1 MDIKEELTRL
11 PKSWGYVAVNGN
23 KQPYQKDWQNKPLSR
38 LDLFKELSSGKAKAI
53 GVVSGPKSGVMFLD
67 HDGAS
72 CTQWLTENNLSI
84 GSLPH
89 SWMVTSGRV
98 GRFQLI
104 YKVPEK
110 YWPKIK
116 TKKYKTGKKDSQG
129 NIEQVELRWEACQ
142 SIVAGEHPMEG
153 CGYRWME
160 GRSPSDLPLADAPE
174 SLLKMMME
182 QPAKKA
188 PVEILVLDSDADKA
202 RSLLQSINPSRL
214 DDYDTWVKIGMAA
227 HSVGDDS
234 LLSDWE
240 NLSSKNSKYEE
251 GECKKKWDSF
261 KRTGIS
267 LGSLQRFAKEDG
279 WTPPPRSFPA
289 TLATTPEEA
298 TTPIPRK
305 LEQLTSQE
313 LIEFL
318 RNQEQS
324 IRFNTFTHSIEI
336 DGKLLK
342 NVDLFYLQLAQKG
355 FKVTKELAIDCLLLV
370 AHENE
375 FDPVKNYLEYVSQ
388 NVEPTYI
395 EMLATTYLRPC
406 DADIGEPTIYDAM
419 LKATLIN
426 AVRRVYEPGAK
437 HDYAC
442 VLMGGQGIRKSS
454 FWKTLGGSFFAD
466 GIGDL
471 ASKDALL
478 ALHRSWI
485 CEIDELD
492 HVTSKKHAGL
502 LKSFLSRSTDL
513 LRVPYGRA
521 VEEYPRR
528 GILVGSTNRDD
539 FLLDDTGNRRFWCIP
554 VDRSLEKPIDL
565 DSLQLERD
573 AIFSAAVKAYK
584 NREPHYLS
592 TQQEN
597 QIQLENMNYLVQSP
611 WRPPIE
617 AWLSS
622 PANAGKPITTEI
634 LLTEAIEKPVDKQNR
649 SDQMQVS
656 TVLKTIGYS
665 KKRKSIDGVLK
676 YVYFPT
682 SESG

>member
-1 MDIKEELTRL
+1 
-11 PKSWGYVAVNGN
+11 
-23 KQPYQKDWQNKPLSR
+23 
-38 LDLFKELSSGKAKAI
+38 
-53 GVVSGPKSGVMFLD
+53 
-67 HDGAS
+67 
-72 CTQWLTENNLSI
+72 
-84 GSLPH
+84 
-89 SWMVTSGRV
+89 MVTSGRV

-104 YKVPEK
+104 YNVPEK
-110 YWPKIK
+110 YWSKIK

-182 QPAKKA
+182 KPAKKVT
-188 PVEILVLDSDADKA
+188 VEVLNSDSDKA
-202 RSLLQSINPSRL
+202 RSLLQSIDPSRL

-234 LLSDWE
+234 LLYDWE
-240 NLSSKNSKYEE
+240 DLSRKNGKFED
-251 GECKKKWDSF
+251 GKCKEKWDSF
-261 KRTGIS
+261 KRSGIS
-267 LGSLQRFAKEDG
+267 LGSLQRLAKQDG
-279 WTPPPRSFPA
+279 WKPAPRSFPT
-289 TLATTPEEA
+289 TLAPTPEEV

-318 RNQEQS
+318 RKQEQS

-375 FDPVKNYLEYVSQ
+375 FDPVRNYLEHVSQ
-388 NVEPTYI
+388 HVEPTYI
-395 EMLATTYLRPC
+395 DMLATTYLRPC
-406 DADIGEPTIYDAM
+406 DADLGEPTIYDAM

-528 GILVGSTNRDD
+528 GILVGTTNRDD

-592 TQQEN
+592 TKQEN
-597 QIQLENMNYLVQSP
+597 QIQMENMNYLVQSP

-617 AWLSS
+617 AWLAS
-622 PANAGKPITTEI
+622 PMNLGKPITTEI
-634 LLTEAIEKPVDKQNR
+634 LLTEAIEKPIDKQNR

-656 TVLKTIGYS
+656 TVLKTLGYS
-665 KKRKSIDGVLK
+665 KKRKSIDNVLK
-676 YVYFPT
+676 YVYYPT
-682 SESG
+682 SETG